1 MLWGAKGGRALL
13 CLPQCI
19 PRRICSQKKRPP
31 GDLTRKPPQCPR
43 PQRHTQDETAG
54 TARCSGPTPPAVS
67 LHPIRAPKTTCM
79 TYGTKRSTTFG
90 RGPAQSRESG
100 LGVDQRPLACLS
112 PSFSPHSP
120 PSSSHSPFSC
130 HGQKNS
136 FLAHTQAQSRQRFS
150 SSFHGHRANRGCP
163 RPRPR
168 PSTGTEPIEAVI
180 VPPRD
185 LTRPRH
191 VLLSPRGKLSFLGG
205 AGTNLVWARTPP
217 SGADRDVSPGFLFRF
232 TLPRPLWGV
241 GRGDCEPP
249 LWQAT
254 VVEPVPVPPASPIS
268 WGARCCRPK
277 APAPVPPA
285 SPICWVAPCCC
296 PRGHLEGAS
305 QQTWHPTHPGIS
317 PWDTGA
323 KSFCPLVPICTWT
336 TWTCVCSGDSN
347 HRGGCSCHRGG
358 DASAPAPAR
367 ETPLSRHFYRQFPG
381 GNKKC
386 RAPHGAKPSP
396 AQGAARPSTNGEL
409 HLQRRQDAQPTVS
422 PLARKNFCSHHFSF
436 SVVWDLSF

>member
-1 MLWGAKGGRALL
+1 MFPLGFSFASPFHALFGGWAAVTVSHRSGRPPSWNLFLYLRPPQSAGGRAAAA
-13 CLPQCI
+13 
-19 PRRICSQKKRPP
+19 RRRLHLYLRPP
-31 GDLTRKPPQCPR
+31 QSAGWR
-43 PQRHTQDETAG
+43 PAA
-54 TARCSGPTPPAVS
+54 ARGGAW
-67 LHPIRAPKTTCM
+67 R
-79 TYGTKRSTTFG
+79 G
-90 RGPAQSRESG
+90 RLSRRG
-100 LGVDQRPLACLS
+100 IQ
-112 PSFSPHSP
+112 
-120 PSSSHSPFSC
+120 
-130 HGQKNS
+130 
-136 FLAHTQAQSRQRFS
+136 HTQAFR
-150 SSFHGHRANRGCP
+150 HGTLG
-163 RPRPR
+163 
-168 PSTGTEPIEAVI
+168 
-180 VPPRD
+180 PPEGACTCTSG
-185 LTRPRH
+185 LPN
-191 VLLSPRGKLSFLGG
+191 LLGG
-205 AGTNLVWARTPP
+205 ALLLPEGALGGGVSADVASNTPRHFAM
-217 SGADRDVSPGFLFRF
+217 GH
-232 TLPRPLWGV
+232 WG
-241 GRGDCEPP
+241 
-249 LWQAT
+249 
-254 VVEPVPVPPASPIS
+254 
-268 WGARCCRPK
+268 RPK

-285 SPICWVAPCCC
+285 SRICWVAPCCC

-422 PLARKNFCSHHFSF
+422 PLARKNFCSHHFLF
-436 SVVWDLSF
+436 GLVWFGGLFF